1 MSSDKNRRN
10 PSRAWLGVAA
20 ITIGVGT
27 VLTPGVAHAEPS
39 TPGNPSGSGSSGASG
54 TAGEPKPNNSTTA
67 EEHINHPGTTGRTGC
82 ERNKE
87 ECIKPGEALGAVPG
101 ENGAGIKPGETHVT
115 EHSVTTAPSAGPTV
129 GSHGDSTATAGQGME
144 LSVIAA
150 VVIGGTP
157 VRGGAG
163 SVLGVFLGCVLLGAI
178 NVALAVLGIAETW
191 QVLIYGIV
199 ILVAVIVDAAV
210 RRIAER
216 RTLGA
221 A

>member
-1 MSSDKNRRN
+1 MSSDRNRRN

-129 GSHGDSTATAGQGME
+129 GSHGDSTATAGQGTDTVQAG
-144 LSVIAA
+144 LGNSTIV
-150 VVIGGTP
+150 GGTAVGAVAP
-157 VRGGAG
+157 GATVGSGNSTATAGGGVDTVQAG
-163 SVLGVFLGCVLLGAI
+163 LGNSTIVGGCPTGY
-178 NVALAVLGIAETW
+178 NC
-191 QVLIYGIV
+191 
-199 ILVAVIVDAAV
+199 
-210 RRIAER
+210 
-216 RTLGA
+216 
-221 A
+221 